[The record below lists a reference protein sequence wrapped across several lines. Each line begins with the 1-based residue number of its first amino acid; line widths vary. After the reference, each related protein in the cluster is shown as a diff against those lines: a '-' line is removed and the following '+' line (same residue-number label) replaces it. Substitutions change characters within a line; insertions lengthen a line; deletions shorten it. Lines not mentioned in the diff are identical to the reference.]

1 MIDTV
6 LAAGPFPIVCHVGS
20 QYAWI
25 SSLFNQFKLLMFG
38 ILIKIA
44 LVSEKYGTVYNDK
57 F

>member
-6 LAAGPFPIVCHVGS
+6 LAAGPFPIVFHVGS

-25 SSLFNQFKLLMFG
+25 SSLFNQFKLLYVWHFN
-38 ILIKIA
+38 KD
-44 LVSEKYGTVYNDK
+44 STV